1 MNDARD
7 ASMNHL
13 ANHRLS
19 RRALAAGA
27 GAATAAGLLGVR
39 LIGSSAAQEVQVA
52 ATPVALGPAVPPEIS
67 NNPGDWPT
75 ENKNLAMT
83 RFVDDS
89 NISAET
95 VNTLGVAWT
104 FPLDVTS
111 GFGAITSNPIVIGD
125 VVYIEDMMSNIY
137 AINKETGEQLWRTD
151 YNVTTEG
158 PNGIAVGYGVLVSVL
173 GDNSVVVALD
183 ASTGEELWQADLSN
197 NVGEGIDMAPLIYD
211 NTVYV
216 STVPGNS
223 QVFYRGGQKGIF
235 YALDITSGHVIW
247 QWDTTV
253 DNLWGNARVNSG
265 GGLWHPPAID
275 EEGMLYLSVANPGPW
290 PGNSEFP
297 NGSSRPG
304 DNLYT
309 NSVVKID
316 PATAGVVWYLQVLP
330 HDLFDLDNQLS
341 PVLTSVTINDV
352 ETNIVVTS
360 GKHGYVVAMD
370 RGSGKELWRTAI
382 GKHENDL
389 LLEVPEGETVEV
401 YPSSLGGVE
410 TPFSVANGVGYFAT
424 MNLPRYYTP
433 NGKATEPVPPPI
445 SEATGEIVAVDL
457 ATGKILWDNVTPT
470 APFAGTTVVGDVV
483 FTSGLDGV
491 VHAWNAS
498 DGSDVWSWQA
508 PAGINATFAAVGDYL
523 FVAAGSPLL
532 ASTDTA
538 SPAPEL
544 QTALIALKLG
554 AASDS
559 AGATPAA

>member
-1 MNDARD
+1 MTNGTKR
-7 ASMNHL
+7 N
-13 ANHRLS
+13 LS
-19 RRALAAGA
+19 RRHVIAASGAAAAAGM
-27 GAATAAGLLGVR
+27 LGVR
-39 LIGSSAAQEVQVA
+39 LIGSSQAQEVQVA
-52 ATPVALGPAVPPEIS
+52 ATPVALGPAVPPEFE
-67 NNPGDWPT
+67 NTGDWVV
-75 ENKNLAMT
+75 EGKDLALT
-83 RFVDDS
+83 RYAAESTIDS
-89 NISAET
+89 SNVS
-95 VNTLGVAWT
+95 TLGVAWT
-104 FPLDVTS
+104 FPLEVTS
-111 GFGAITSNPIVIGD
+111 GFGAITSNPIVID
-125 VVYIEDMMSNIY
+125 NVVYIVDMLSNVY
-137 AINKETGEQLWRTD
+137 AIDMESGEQIWRTD

-158 PNGIAVGYGVLVSVL
+158 PNGVAVGYGVLVSVL
-173 GDNSVVVALD
+173 GDESGVVALD
-183 ASTGEELWQADLSN
+183 AATGEEKWRADLSN

-235 YALDITSGHVIW
+235 YALDITSGHVLW
-247 QWDTTV
+247 QWDTTT

-341 PVLTSVTINDV
+341 PVLTSVKINDV
-352 ETNIVVTS
+352 DTNIVVTS
-360 GKHGYVVAMD
+360 GKHGQVVAMD
-370 RGSGKELWRTAI
+370 RSSGKELWRTMI

-389 LLEVPEGETVEV
+389 IQEVPEGETIEV

-410 TPFSVANGVGYFAT
+410 TPFAVANGVGFFAT

-433 NGKATEPVPPPI
+433 NGKSEDQTPPPI
-445 SEATGEIVAVDL
+445 SEATGEIVAIDL
-457 ATGKILWDNVTPT
+457 TNGSVLWDVQTPT
-470 APFAGTTVVGDVV
+470 APFAGATVAGDVV

-491 VHAWNAS
+491 VHAWNVS
-498 DGSDVWSWQA
+498 DGSEAWSWQA
-508 PAGINATFAAVGDYL
+508 PGGINASFAIVGDYV
-523 FVAAGSPLL
+523 FVPAGSPLL
-532 ASTDTA
+532 PSTDTA
-538 SPAPEL
+538 SPAPEAT
-544 QTALIALKLG
+544 TALIALKLG
-554 AASDS
+554 AASE
-559 AGATPAA
+559 ATPSA